1 MALALGDSGR
11 VWVGVWEKLEGKGL
25 GCDAFFCLECD
36 AESFSQL

>member
-1 MALALGDSGR
+1 MFVFLKLR
-11 VWVGVWEKLEGKGL
+11 VSNLRGKGL